1 MGLDETCHETLCPD
15 TALRNSPA
23 GLMTAHHSEQHKA
36 LSSGPIIAK
45 VIVEDLLFGIESGSW
60 AIRKYPMLA
69 GRARQNYPPECQLW
83 VGSDHLQFACGHIS
97 LDKQVGEERL
107 SQ

>member
-1 MGLDETCHETLCPD
+1 
-15 TALRNSPA
+15 
-23 GLMTAHHSEQHKA
+23 MTAHHSEQHKT

-69 GRARQNYPPECQLW
+69 GREPGRTTRPECQLW
-83 VGSDHLQFACGHIS
+83 VGSDHLQLASGHIS

>member
-1 MGLDETCHETLCPD
+1 
-15 TALRNSPA
+15 
-23 GLMTAHHSEQHKA
+23 MTAHYSEQHKA

-83 VGSDHLQFACGHIS
+83 VGSDHLQLACGHIS